1 MAGEDSSTQAN
12 QGNTQG
18 TQNATAAQGSETPPS
33 FDSWLG
39 SQDETVKG
47 LISSHTAGLKSA
59 LESERGTR
67 KEQEKQLRELA
78 AKAEKGSEAET
89 QLTALADKLAA
100 NDKRVTAY
108 ETLSAAGC
116 SNLKL
121 AWLAATEAGL
131 VDGQG
136 NISIEKL
143 RTQFPELFR
152 STVGAPPKGNAGTGA
167 GQTGASGKSMNDFI
181 RAAAGR

>member
-1 MAGEDSSTQAN
+1 MAGEDGNGQAN
-12 QGNTQG
+12 QSNAQG
-18 TQNATAAQGSETPPS
+18 TQNSTATQGSETPPS
-33 FDSWLG
+33 FDSWLAG
-39 SQDETVKG
+39 QDDTVKG
-47 LISSHTAGLKSA
+47 LISGHTAGLKSA
-59 LESERGTR
+59 LESERETR
-67 KEQEKQLRELA
+67 KGQEKQLRDLA
-78 AKAEKGSEAET
+78 AKAEKGSEAQA

-143 RTQFPELFR
+143 RTQYPELFKA
-152 STVGAPPKGNAGTGA
+152 TGAPPKGNAGTGA